1 MDIVKTGIRS
11 DFLVEAGW
19 STTHQAGLVTG
30 DKEFEALEGQVEV
43 IWLRYE
49 SR

>member
-1 MDIVKTGIRS
+1 MDAVKTGIRS

-19 STTHQAGLVTG
+19 STTHQAGQVKD
-30 DKEFEALEGQVEV
+30 DKEFKALEGQVEV
-43 IWLRYE
+43 IWLRDE